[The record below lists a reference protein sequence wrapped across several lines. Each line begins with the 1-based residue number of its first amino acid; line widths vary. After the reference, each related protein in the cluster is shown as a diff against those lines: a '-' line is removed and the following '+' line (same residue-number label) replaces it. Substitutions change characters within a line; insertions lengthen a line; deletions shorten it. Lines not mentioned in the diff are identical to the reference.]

1 MLTVAGFYVV
11 AKKGPMRVDPRALDS
26 ISIGNPEVERLRSEA
41 VTLYQEIV
49 ELHRQR
55 PFTREDIPLI
65 EAATDALDPVLRSSD
80 GVLPADEKLLNEL
93 KRFKAAIK
101 GRLLREQSDSLEAEG
116 ELQEKEGHSVAAVSA
131 FRKAAQLQ
139 RTINKQYPESEDRD
153 HRRAAALFN
162 RGFDLMARPLFES
175 SSSEEQAARGHFQE
189 RRWKQAEQHMKEAIS
204 LQRELNEDHS
214 RSRFAHHE
222 RLQRLEVGLASMQSG
237 RASTEVDTRI
247 SKAAEAEK
255 QGDFQEAARLY
266 VEARQLQEL
275 LNRSHQDNEFAS
287 ARKVEDIEILR
298 QDAMSLD
305 LARRIRDQDIRISEY
320 LALGRVHLALREIA
334 ALADTLYRFQSAYPK
349 SRDVHPDLFAR
360 IELLDSVKEEISRLQ
375 ADIRDQ
381 LISIPDE
388 DDWLMLRT
396 EVWQGL
402 YIRIMRANP
411 SRHAGERKPVD
422 SVTYEEAMEF
432 SRRVGWILGRE
443 ARLPKRGEFESGIG
457 DVFRTAL
464 LHGVW
469 HASNSRGQ
477 TRPVA
482 ESPANQHSFHDL
494 LGNVSEW
501 LWSFEPD
508 FPDRAWLGGGSA
520 RDSVDALAQIPYQP
534 REKTHR
540 NRMSGFRVV
549 VRRPSSIAL
558 SDSIDEDG

>member
-1 MLTVAGFYVV
+1 MVAGFYVV
-11 AKKGPMRVDPRALDS
+11 AKRGPVRVGPRELDS
-26 ISIGNPEVERLRSEA
+26 ISIGNPEVERWRSEA
-41 VTLYQEIV
+41 GSLYQEIV
-49 ELHRQR
+49 ELRGQR

-65 EAATDALDPVLRSSD
+65 EAAIDALGPVLRSTN
-80 GVLPADEKLLNEL
+80 GELPADEKLLNEL
-93 KRFKAAIK
+93 KRFKATIK

-116 ELQEKEGHSVAAVSA
+116 EQHEQEGDSVAAVSA
-131 FRKAAQLQ
+131 FRKAAHLQ
-139 RTINKQYPESEDRD
+139 RTINNQYPESEDRD
-153 HRRAAALFN
+153 LRRAAALFN

-189 RRWKQAEQHMKEAIS
+189 RRWKQAEQRMQAAIS

-214 RSRFAHHE
+214 LSRFADHE

-237 RASTEVDTRI
+237 RASTEVDARM
-247 SKAAEAEK
+247 SKAAEAGK

-275 LNRSHQDNEFAS
+275 LNRRYKVSEFSS
-287 ARKVEDIEILR
+287 ARRVEDIEILR
-298 QDAMSLD
+298 REAMSLD

-320 LALGRVHLALREIA
+320 LALDRVHLALREIA
-334 ALADTLYRFQSAYPK
+334 ALADTLHRFQSAYPK
-349 SRDVHPDLFAR
+349 SREVHPDLFAR
-360 IELLDSVKEEISRLQ
+360 IELLNSVKEEMSRLQ

-388 DDWLMLRT
+388 DNWLMFRS

-402 YIRIMRANP
+402 YTRIMHANP
-411 SRHAGERKPVD
+411 SRHTGERKPVD
-422 SVTYEEAMEF
+422 SVTYKEAMEF
-432 SRRVGWILGRE
+432 SRRVSWILGRE

-457 DVFRTAL
+457 DVSRTAL